1 MALTGLPTGSGD
13 DLVTVTPTGQ
23 YSVNGEGG
31 TDTLRVDYR
40 TLSSNIDYRYVANGW
55 YTYTD
60 DFFNRIDHYGF
71 ERYEL
76 WFGAGDDVL
85 NGAGLNDSLSGGAGN
100 DRITS
105 GLGADSIDGGI
116 GKDRWIADYSGLNVD
131 VKISLLP
138 TDWVTVAA
146 TGAQVRR
153 IEEVTLASGSGA
165 DLLNVRSVT
174 GNHSFDAGAGDDV
187 FRVKSGVSSY
197 NGGAGFD
204 RLDADFSAAT
214 SRITQVYT
222 ANGWHKLADADGS
235 RSVDFYGVEQFWL
248 TGGSAGDSLW
258 GADGNDKLIG
268 NGGNDWLNGAGGN
281 DTIQGGDGIDTWQ
294 ANFGA
299 LTTGL
304 TIDLNTDTASVASIL
319 GIEAIHALSGKGN
332 DRLTAHAEAYNDS
345 IYGND
350 GNDVISTGRGKDTV
364 DGGAGTDTLV
374 MNWGAISDN
383 IIHRYTA
390 NGWYRY
396 SDKAGDRVDYYG
408 IERFDLTGGAG
419 NDWLGGGSDKDTLRG
434 GLGDD
439 TLNSGEGRATIDGGE
454 GNDLWEANLGALSV
468 AAIFDAAD
476 SQANSQMTARSFDL
490 RNIERVGLTLGAG
503 DDSIST
509 QGFAL
514 DDWVTGAAGD
524 DTVNLGTGHDTFNAG
539 DGTDL
544 LILDYSAQTEAVTN
558 RYTSNGWYRYAVGN
572 DVHYVDH
579 YAVEQF
585 SVNGGNNDDVLTG
598 GALRDTLR
606 GGIGDD
612 VLNSGAGTAM
622 IDGGAGNDRWEA
634 DLTALSGDMVLNAAA
649 SQSTAQMVAAG
660 FSVRR
665 IEAVNLSLGIGN
677 DDIST
682 AGYALDD
689 TVNAGDGRDK
699 IALGLGFDVV
709 NGGAGTDILVL
720 DYSSAT
726 SRVSNWY
733 TSNGWY
739 RYGDTDGTMATDHYA
754 IERFNVK
761 GGLAGDL
768 LDGGALADT
777 LIGGGGNDVLNGG
790 TGGADRISGGY
801 GDDTWVMNLS
811 ASTLVHHLTLDASGA
826 GVLSNNGS
834 NLTSIENVQL
844 STGEGDDVIDLSA
857 STGNHVLSTGAGN
870 DLVNLGQGLHH
881 SVDGGAGTDTLIG
894 SAAMAEMGVRSV
906 YVSNGWYSLRSADGA
921 FSLDYY
927 AVEQFDLTGS
937 ARSDNMFGH
946 GGNDTLRGA
955 AGADILNGGA
965 GDDVLFGGAG
975 ADQFWFSMSD
985 AGVDLIADAEVGD
998 FLRLS
1003 GVGVNSLTSGDGT
1016 GIVAGQAQIQSSG
1029 GVTSIF
1035 LGLDGTAGYDFRVD
1049 LTGTFDVADFQILN
1063 SGYTGADLILI

>member
-23 YSVNGEGG
+23 HSVNGEGG

-40 TLSSNIDYRYVANGW
+40 TLLSNIDYRYVANGW
-55 YTYTD
+55 YTFTD
-60 DFFNRIDHYGF
+60 DFFSRIDHYGF

-76 WFGAGDDVL
+76 WFGSGDDVL
-85 NGAGLNDSLSGGAGN
+85 SGAGLDDSLSGGAGN

-105 GLGADSIDGGI
+105 GLGADSVDGGA
-116 GKDRWIADYSGLNVD
+116 GEDRWVADYGGLNVD
-131 VKISLLP
+131 VSVALAR

-153 IEEVTLASGSGA
+153 IEEVTMTSGSGA
-165 DLLNVRSVT
+165 DLLDVRRVT
-174 GNHSFDAGAGDDV
+174 GNHSFDAGAGNDV
-187 FRVKSGVSSY
+187 FRVKSGYSSY

-222 ANGWHKLADADGS
+222 SNGWHKLADSDGS
-235 RSVDFYGVEQFWL
+235 RSVDFYGIEQFWL

-258 GADGNDKLIG
+258 GADGDDKLFG
-268 NGGNDWLNGAGGN
+268 NGGNDWLNGAGGR
-281 DTIQGGDGIDTWQ
+281 DTVQGGDGTDTWQ
-294 ANFGA
+294 ANFDTR
-299 LTTGL
+299 TTGI
-304 TIDLNTDTASVASIL
+304 TVDLNTETANVASIS
-319 GIEAIHALSGKGN
+319 GVEAIHFHSGKGS
-332 DRLTAHAEAYNDS
+332 DVLTAHAGAYNDN

-350 GNDVISTGRGKDTV
+350 GNDIISNGLGKDTV

-374 MNWGAISDN
+374 MNWGSASGN
-383 IIHRYTA
+383 IIHRYTS

-419 NDWLGGGSDKDTLRG
+419 NDWLGGGVDKDTLRG
-434 GLGDD
+434 GLGND

-454 GNDLWEANLGALSV
+454 GNDLWEANLGALNYPV
-468 AAIFDAAD
+468 IFDAAD
-476 SQANSQMTARSFDL
+476 SQTNSQMAARSFDL

-509 QGFAL
+509 QGFLL

-544 LILDYSAQTEAVTN
+544 LILDYSAQTESVTN
-558 RYTSNGWYRYAVGN
+558 RYTSNSWYRYAVGN
-572 DVHYVDH
+572 DVHYLDH
-579 YAVEQF
+579 YSVEQF
-585 SVNGGNNDDVLTG
+585 DVTGGSNDDVLAG

-606 GGIGDD
+606 GEAGDD
-612 VLNSGAGTAM
+612 VLNSGAGTAV
-622 IDGGAGNDRWEA
+622 IDGGSGNDRWEA
-634 DLTALSGDMVLNAAA
+634 DLTGLSDDMVLDAAA
-649 SQSTAQMVAAG
+649 SQSTAQMAAAG

-665 IEAVNLSLGIGN
+665 IEAVNLNLGIGD

-689 TVNAGDGRDK
+689 TVNSGDGNDR
-699 IALGLGFDVV
+699 IAVGLGFDQV
-709 NGGAGTDILVL
+709 NGGGGTDVLVL

-739 RYGDTDGTMATDHYA
+739 RYGDADSTMATDHYA
-754 IERFNVK
+754 IERFSVK

-768 LDGGALADT
+768 LDGGALSDT
-777 LIGGGGNDVLNGG
+777 LSGGGGNDVLNGG
-790 TGGADRISGGY
+790 TGGADRISGGGGY
-801 GDDTWVMNLS
+801 DTWVMNLS
-811 ASTLVHHLTLDASGA
+811 ASTLAHQLSLDASGA
-826 GVLSNNGS
+826 GVLSNNGTS
-834 NLTSIENVQL
+834 MTSIENVQL
-844 STGEGDDVIDLSA
+844 NTGTGNDVIDLSA

-870 DLVNLGQGLHH
+870 DLMNLGQGLHH
-881 SVDGGAGTDTLIG
+881 SVNGEAGNDTLVG
-894 SAAMAEMGVRSV
+894 SAAMSDMGVKSG
-906 YVSNGWYSLRSADGA
+906 YLYNGWYSLRSSSGS
-921 FSLDYY
+921 FNLDYY
-927 AVEQFDLTGS
+927 GVEQFDLTGS
-937 ARSDNMFGH
+937 AYSDNIYGH

-955 AGADILNGGA
+955 AGADILNGGV
-965 GDDVLFGGAG
+965 GNDVLFGGAG
-975 ADQFWFSMSD
+975 ADQFWFNMSD
-985 AGVDLIADAEVGD
+985 AGVDLIADAESGD
-998 FLRLS
+998 FLRLN
-1003 GVGVNSLTSGDGT
+1003 GVTLYSLTAGDGASVGT
-1016 GIVAGQAQIQSSG
+1016 GHAQVQSSG
-1029 GVTSIF
+1029 GVTSIL

-1049 LTGTFDVADFQILN
+1049 LNGTFSVADFQIFN